1 MLKERDCLSVII
13 RNNSPFLYQI
23 YKKSCRWQVFCA
35 GEQGDVMKE
44 KIKKIDSYIKAYGK
58 GKTVGLLYEKATHK
72 DQKDYER
79 WLERHKITE
88 AIREV
93 QKETVFDKQPCFSI
107 VVPLYKTQ
115 EKYLKEL
122 VESIKGQTYSNWE
135 LCLSDGSGGDSP
147 LKEILKELEHS
158 DSRIKVI
165 SSKESL
171 QIAENTNA
179 AIDIATGDYIVFAD
193 HDDIL
198 SVDALYEC
206 TKCINENQ
214 EVDMIYSDEDKV
226 SMDGQTYFE
235 PHFKPDLNMDLLC
248 SVNYFCHLV
257 VVKRQL
263 LEQAGKLNG
272 EYNGAQDYDFV
283 LRCVEKT
290 DAVYHIPKIL
300 YHWRAHMDST
310 AENPES
316 KRYAFEAGRRAIQ
329 KHYERIG
336 LKDAYVEETA
346 YPGTYR
352 TRYKYADKPK
362 VSIIIDEITKKELL
376 GKTLQSIKANDYPDY
391 EVIIVDCTE
400 KKEIEKFVEKYQDKR
415 IRVKR
420 GEKIWT
426 AAKRK
431 NEGAGCAEG
440 EYLIFLAGNAEY
452 ADKEGIS
459 ELVSVAMR
467 SDVGVVG
474 TRSYYKNG
482 TVEHAGCVIGM
493 NGTAGSLF
501 EHTLRGENGYF
512 SHIVTQMQYSAV
524 AGACMMVK
532 KDIFEKVNGFDE
544 DYKGELGKVDLCLKI
559 RNKHMSVVYNPY
571 VKVMRWSNELRN
583 NENDE
588 KLFKKQWAEILE
600 KDDPYYNK
608 NLSLS
613 VSGCNIR

>member
-1 MLKERDCLSVII
+1 
-13 RNNSPFLYQI
+13 
-23 YKKSCRWQVFCA
+23 
-35 GEQGDVMKE
+35 MKE
-44 KIKKIDSYIKAYGK
+44 KIKKIDSYIKAYGI

-198 SVDALYEC
+198 SVDVLYEC

-283 LRCVEKT
+283 LRCVENT

>member
-1 MLKERDCLSVII
+1 
-13 RNNSPFLYQI
+13 
-23 YKKSCRWQVFCA
+23 
-35 GEQGDVMKE
+35 MKE
-44 KIKKIDSYIKAYGK
+44 KIKKIDSYIKAYGIR
-58 GKTVGLLYEKATHK
+58 KTVGLLYEKATHK

-79 WLERHKITE
+79 WLEKHKITE
-88 AIREV
+88 TIREA
-93 QKETVFDKQPCFSI
+93 QKETVFNKQPCFSI

-122 VESIKGQTYSNWE
+122 LESIKGQTYSNWE
-135 LCLSDGSGGDSP
+135 LCLSDGSGLDSP
-147 LKEILKELEHS
+147 LKEVLKELEYS

-165 SSKESL
+165 SSKEPL
-171 QIAENTNA
+171 KIAENTNA
-179 AIDIATGDYIVFAD
+179 AIEIATGDYIVFAD

-198 SVDALYEC
+198 SIDALYEC
-206 TKCINENQ
+206 AKCINENSK
-214 EVDMIYSDEDKV
+214 VDMIYSDEDKV

-235 PHFKPDLNMDLLC
+235 PHFKPDLNVDLLC

-263 LEQAGKLNG
+263 LEQAGNLNG

-400 KKEIEKFVEKYQDKR
+400 KKEIEEFVEKYQDKR

>member
-1 MLKERDCLSVII
+1 
-13 RNNSPFLYQI
+13 
-23 YKKSCRWQVFCA
+23 
-35 GEQGDVMKE
+35 MKE
-44 KIKKIDSYIKAYGK
+44 KIKKIDSYIKAYGIR
-58 GKTVGLLYEKATHK
+58 KTVGLLYEKATHK

-88 AIREV
+88 TIREA
-93 QKETVFDKQPCFSI
+93 QKETVFNKQPCFSI

-122 VESIKGQTYSNWE
+122 LESIKGQTYSNWE
-135 LCLSDGSGGDSP
+135 LCLSDGSGLDSP
-147 LKEILKELEHS
+147 LKEVLKELEYS

-165 SSKESL
+165 SSKEPL
-171 QIAENTNA
+171 KIAENTNA
-179 AIDIATGDYIVFAD
+179 AIEIATGDYIVFAD

-198 SVDALYEC
+198 SIDALYEC
-206 TKCINENQ
+206 AKCINENPK
-214 EVDMIYSDEDKV
+214 VDMIYSDEDKV

-235 PHFKPDLNMDLLC
+235 PHFKPDLNVDLLC

-263 LEQAGKLNG
+263 LEQTGNLNG

-376 GKTLQSIKANDYPDY
+376 GKTLQSIKENDYPDY

-400 KKEIEKFVEKYQDKR
+400 KKEIEEFVEKYQDKR

-426 AAKRK
+426 ASKRK
-431 NEGAGCAEG
+431 NEGADCAKG
-440 EYLIFLAGNAEY
+440 EYLIFLAGNAEFE
-452 ADKEGIS
+452 DKEGIS
-459 ELVSVAMR
+459 ELVSTCMR
-467 SDVGVVG
+467 SNVGVLG
-474 TRSYYKNG
+474 ARSYYKNG
-482 TVEHAGCVIGM
+482 TLEHAGCVIGM
-493 NGTAGSLF
+493 NGSAGSLF
-501 EHTLRGENGYF
+501 EHTLRGEKGYF

-532 KDIFEKVNGFDE
+532 KDAFDKVKGFDE
-544 DYKGELGKVDLCLKI
+544 AYKGELGKVDLCLKI

>member
-1 MLKERDCLSVII
+1 
-13 RNNSPFLYQI
+13 
-23 YKKSCRWQVFCA
+23 
-35 GEQGDVMKE
+35 MKE
-44 KIKKIDSYIKAYGK
+44 KIKKIDSYIKAYGI

-263 LEQAGKLNG
+263 LEQAGNLNG

-501 EHTLRGENGYF
+501 EYTLRGENGYF

>member
-1 MLKERDCLSVII
+1 
-13 RNNSPFLYQI
+13 
-23 YKKSCRWQVFCA
+23 
-35 GEQGDVMKE
+35 MKE
-44 KIKKIDSYIKAYGK
+44 KIKKIDSYIKAYGIR
-58 GKTVGLLYEKATHK
+58 KTVGLLYEKATHK

-88 AIREV
+88 TIREA
-93 QKETVFDKQPCFSI
+93 QKETVFNKQPCFSI

-122 VESIKGQTYSNWE
+122 LESIKGQTYSNWE
-135 LCLSDGSGGDSP
+135 LCLSDGSGLDSP
-147 LKEILKELEHS
+147 LKEVLKELEYS

-165 SSKESL
+165 SSKEPL
-171 QIAENTNA
+171 KIAENTNA
-179 AIDIATGDYIVFAD
+179 AIEIATGDYIVFAD

-198 SVDALYEC
+198 SIDALYEC
-206 TKCINENQ
+206 AKCINENPK
-214 EVDMIYSDEDKV
+214 VDMIYSDEDKV

-235 PHFKPDLNMDLLC
+235 PHFKPDLNVDLLC

-263 LEQAGKLNG
+263 LEQAGNLNG

-376 GKTLQSIKANDYPDY
+376 GKTLQSIKENDYPDY

-400 KKEIEKFVEKYQDKR
+400 KKEIEEFVEKYQDKR

-420 GEKIWT
+420 GKKIWT

>member
-1 MLKERDCLSVII
+1 
-13 RNNSPFLYQI
+13 
-23 YKKSCRWQVFCA
+23 
-35 GEQGDVMKE
+35 MKE
-44 KIKKIDSYIKAYGK
+44 KIKKIDSYIKAYGI
-58 GKTVGLLYEKATHK
+58 GKAVGLLYEKATHK

-283 LRCVEKT
+283 LRCVENT

>member
-1 MLKERDCLSVII
+1 
-13 RNNSPFLYQI
+13 
-23 YKKSCRWQVFCA
+23 
-35 GEQGDVMKE
+35 MKE
-44 KIKKIDSYIKAYGK
+44 KIKKIDSYIKAYGI

-459 ELVSVAMR
+459 ELASVAMR

>member
-1 MLKERDCLSVII
+1 
-13 RNNSPFLYQI
+13 
-23 YKKSCRWQVFCA
+23 
-35 GEQGDVMKE
+35 MKE
-44 KIKKIDSYIKAYGK
+44 KIKKIDSYIKAYRI

-88 AIREV
+88 TIREA
-93 QKETVFDKQPCFSI
+93 QKETVFNKQPCFSI

-283 LRCVEKT
+283 LRCVENT

-501 EHTLRGENGYF
+501 EYTLRGENGYF

>member
-1 MLKERDCLSVII
+1 
-13 RNNSPFLYQI
+13 
-23 YKKSCRWQVFCA
+23 
-35 GEQGDVMKE
+35 MKE
-44 KIKKIDSYIKAYGK
+44 KIKKIDSYIKAYGI

-115 EKYLKEL
+115 EKYLNEL

-198 SVDALYEC
+198 SADALYEC
-206 TKCINENQ
+206 TKCINENL

-263 LEQAGKLNG
+263 LDRAGDLDG

-336 LKDAYVEETA
+336 LKDAYVEETV

-376 GKTLQSIKANDYPDY
+376 GKTLQSIKANDYQDY

-400 KKEIEKFVEKYQDKR
+400 KKEIEEFVEKYQDKR

-474 TRSYYKNG
+474 TRSYYKSG

-544 DYKGELGKVDLCLKI
+544 DYKGELGKVDLCMKI

-571 VKVMRWSNELRN
+571 VEVVRWSNELQN

-588 KLFKKQWAEILE
+588 KIFKKQWAEILE
-600 KDDPYYNK
+600 KGDPYYNK

>member
-1 MLKERDCLSVII
+1 
-13 RNNSPFLYQI
+13 
-23 YKKSCRWQVFCA
+23 
-35 GEQGDVMKE
+35 MKE
-44 KIKKIDSYIKAYGK
+44 KIKKIDSYIKAYGIR
-58 GKTVGLLYEKATHK
+58 KTVGLLYEKVTHK

-79 WLERHKITE
+79 WIERHKITE
-88 AIREV
+88 IIREA
-93 QKETVFDKQPCFSI
+93 QKETVFNKQPCFSI

-122 VESIKGQTYSNWE
+122 LESIKGQTYSNWE
-135 LCLSDGSGGDSP
+135 LCLSDGSGLDSP
-147 LKEILKELEHS
+147 LKEVLKELEYS

-165 SSKESL
+165 SSKEPL
-171 QIAENTNA
+171 KIAENTNA
-179 AIDIATGDYIVFAD
+179 AIEIATGDYIVFAD

-198 SVDALYEC
+198 SIDALYEC
-206 TKCINENQ
+206 AKCINENPK
-214 EVDMIYSDEDKV
+214 VDMIYSDEDKV

-283 LRCVEKT
+283 LRCVENT

-400 KKEIEKFVEKYQDKR
+400 KKEIEEFVEKYQDKR

-571 VKVMRWSNELRN
+571 VKVMRWSNGLRN

>member
-1 MLKERDCLSVII
+1 
-13 RNNSPFLYQI
+13 
-23 YKKSCRWQVFCA
+23 
-35 GEQGDVMKE
+35 MKE
-44 KIKKIDSYIKAYGK
+44 KIKKIDSYIKAYGI

-283 LRCVEKT
+283 LRCVENT

-431 NEGAGCAEG
+431 NEVAGCEEG

>member
-1 MLKERDCLSVII
+1 
-13 RNNSPFLYQI
+13 
-23 YKKSCRWQVFCA
+23 
-35 GEQGDVMKE
+35 MKE
-44 KIKKIDSYIKAYGK
+44 KIKKIDSYIKAYGIR
-58 GKTVGLLYEKATHK
+58 KTVGLLYEKATHK

-88 AIREV
+88 TIREA
-93 QKETVFDKQPCFSI
+93 QKETVFNKQPCFSI

-122 VESIKGQTYSNWE
+122 LESIKGQTYSNWE
-135 LCLSDGSGGDSP
+135 LCLSDGSGLDSP
-147 LKEILKELEHS
+147 LKEVLKELEYS

-165 SSKESL
+165 SSKEPL
-171 QIAENTNA
+171 KIAENTNA
-179 AIDIATGDYIVFAD
+179 AIEIATGDYIVFAD

-198 SVDALYEC
+198 SIDALYEC
-206 TKCINENQ
+206 AKCINENPK
-214 EVDMIYSDEDKV
+214 VDMIYSDEDKV

-283 LRCVEKT
+283 LRCVENT

-501 EHTLRGENGYF
+501 EYTLRGENGYF

>member
-1 MLKERDCLSVII
+1 
-13 RNNSPFLYQI
+13 
-23 YKKSCRWQVFCA
+23 
-35 GEQGDVMKE
+35 MKE
-44 KIKKIDSYIKAYGK
+44 KIKKIDSYIKAYGI

-283 LRCVEKT
+283 LRCVENT

-501 EHTLRGENGYF
+501 EYTLRGENGYF

>member
-1 MLKERDCLSVII
+1 
-13 RNNSPFLYQI
+13 
-23 YKKSCRWQVFCA
+23 
-35 GEQGDVMKE
+35 MKE
-44 KIKKIDSYIKAYGK
+44 KIKKIDSYIKAYGI

-88 AIREV
+88 TIREA

-122 VESIKGQTYSNWE
+122 LESIKGQTYSNWE

-198 SVDALYEC
+198 SADALYEC
-206 TKCINENQ
+206 TKCINENL

-263 LEQAGKLNG
+263 LDRAGDLDG

-362 VSIIIDEITKKELL
+362 VSIIIDEITKTELL

-400 KKEIEKFVEKYQDKR
+400 KKEIEEFVEKYQDKR

-474 TRSYYKNG
+474 TRSYYKSG

-613 VSGCNIR
+613 VSGCSIR

>member
-1 MLKERDCLSVII
+1 
-13 RNNSPFLYQI
+13 
-23 YKKSCRWQVFCA
+23 
-35 GEQGDVMKE
+35 MKE
-44 KIKKIDSYIKAYGK
+44 KIKKIDSYIKAYGIR
-58 GKTVGLLYEKATHK
+58 KTVGLLYEKATHK

-88 AIREV
+88 TIREA
-93 QKETVFDKQPCFSI
+93 QKETVFNKQPCFSI

-122 VESIKGQTYSNWE
+122 LESIKGQTYSNWE
-135 LCLSDGSGGDSP
+135 LCLSDGSGLDSP
-147 LKEILKELEHS
+147 LKEVLKELEYS

-165 SSKESL
+165 SSKEPL
-171 QIAENTNA
+171 KIAENTNA
-179 AIDIATGDYIVFAD
+179 AIEIATGDYIVFAD

-198 SVDALYEC
+198 SIDALYEC
-206 TKCINENQ
+206 AKCINENSK
-214 EVDMIYSDEDKV
+214 VDMIYSDEDKV

-283 LRCVEKT
+283 LRCVENT

-571 VKVMRWSNELRN
+571 VKVMRWSNELQN

>member
-1 MLKERDCLSVII
+1 M
-13 RNNSPFLYQI
+13 
-23 YKKSCRWQVFCA
+23 KSCRWQVFCA

-44 KIKKIDSYIKAYGK
+44 KIKKIDSYIKAYGI

-79 WLERHKITE
+79 WLERHKVTE

-283 LRCVEKT
+283 LRCVENT

-501 EHTLRGENGYF
+501 EYTLRGENGYF

>member
-1 MLKERDCLSVII
+1 
-13 RNNSPFLYQI
+13 
-23 YKKSCRWQVFCA
+23 
-35 GEQGDVMKE
+35 MKE
-44 KIKKIDSYIKAYGK
+44 KIKKIDSYIKAYGI

-283 LRCVEKT
+283 LRCVENT

-501 EHTLRGENGYF
+501 EHTIRGENGYF

>member
-1 MLKERDCLSVII
+1 
-13 RNNSPFLYQI
+13 
-23 YKKSCRWQVFCA
+23 
-35 GEQGDVMKE
+35 MKE
-44 KIKKIDSYIKAYGK
+44 KIKKIDSYIKAYGI

-158 DSRIKVI
+158 DSKIKVI

-283 LRCVEKT
+283 LRCVENT

-501 EHTLRGENGYF
+501 EYTLRGENGYF

>member
-1 MLKERDCLSVII
+1 
-13 RNNSPFLYQI
+13 
-23 YKKSCRWQVFCA
+23 
-35 GEQGDVMKE
+35 MKE
-44 KIKKIDSYIKAYGK
+44 KIKKIDSYIKAYGI

-88 AIREV
+88 TIREA
-93 QKETVFDKQPCFSI
+93 QKETVFNKQPCFSI

-283 LRCVEKT
+283 LRCVENT

-310 AENPES
+310 AENPET
-316 KRYAFEAGRRAIQ
+316 KRYAFEARRRAIQ

-501 EHTLRGENGYF
+501 EYTLRGENGYF

>member
-1 MLKERDCLSVII
+1 
-13 RNNSPFLYQI
+13 
-23 YKKSCRWQVFCA
+23 
-35 GEQGDVMKE
+35 MKE
-44 KIKKIDSYIKAYGK
+44 KIKKIDSYIKAYGIR
-58 GKTVGLLYEKATHK
+58 KTVGLLYEKATHK

-79 WLERHKITE
+79 WLEKHKITE
-88 AIREV
+88 TIREA
-93 QKETVFDKQPCFSI
+93 QKETVFNKQPCFSI

-122 VESIKGQTYSNWE
+122 LESIKGQTYSNWE
-135 LCLSDGSGGDSP
+135 LCLSDGSGLDSP
-147 LKEILKELEHS
+147 LKEVLKELEYS

-165 SSKESL
+165 SSKEPL
-171 QIAENTNA
+171 KIAENTNA
-179 AIDIATGDYIVFAD
+179 AIEIATGDYIVFAD

-198 SVDALYEC
+198 SIDALYEC
-206 TKCINENQ
+206 AKCINENPK
-214 EVDMIYSDEDKV
+214 VDMIYSDEDKV

-235 PHFKPDLNMDLLC
+235 PHFKPDLNVDLLC

-263 LEQAGKLNG
+263 LEQAGNLNG

-501 EHTLRGENGYF
+501 EYTLRGENGYF

>member
-1 MLKERDCLSVII
+1 
-13 RNNSPFLYQI
+13 
-23 YKKSCRWQVFCA
+23 
-35 GEQGDVMKE
+35 MKE
-44 KIKKIDSYIKAYGK
+44 KIKKIDSYIKAYGI

-214 EVDMIYSDEDKV
+214 EVDMMYSDEDKV

-283 LRCVEKT
+283 LRCVENT

-376 GKTLQSIKANDYPDY
+376 GKTLQSIKANDFPDY

>member
-1 MLKERDCLSVII
+1 
-13 RNNSPFLYQI
+13 
-23 YKKSCRWQVFCA
+23 
-35 GEQGDVMKE
+35 MKE
-44 KIKKIDSYIKAYGK
+44 KIKKIDSYIKAYGI

-283 LRCVEKT
+283 LRCVENT

-501 EHTLRGENGYF
+501 EYTLRGENGYF

-571 VKVMRWSNELRN
+571 VKVMRWSTELPN

>member
-1 MLKERDCLSVII
+1 
-13 RNNSPFLYQI
+13 
-23 YKKSCRWQVFCA
+23 
-35 GEQGDVMKE
+35 MKE
-44 KIKKIDSYIKAYGK
+44 KIKKIDSYIKAYGI

-283 LRCVEKT
+283 LRCVENT

-400 KKEIEKFVEKYQDKR
+400 KKEIEKLVEKYQDNR

>member
-1 MLKERDCLSVII
+1 
-13 RNNSPFLYQI
+13 
-23 YKKSCRWQVFCA
+23 
-35 GEQGDVMKE
+35 MKE
-44 KIKKIDSYIKAYGK
+44 KIKKIDSYIKAYGI

-88 AIREV
+88 TIREA

-122 VESIKGQTYSNWE
+122 LESIKGQTYSNWE

-198 SVDALYEC
+198 SIDALYEC
-206 TKCINENQ
+206 AKCINENSK
-214 EVDMIYSDEDKV
+214 VDMIYSDEDKV

-235 PHFKPDLNMDLLC
+235 PHFKPDLNVDLLC

-263 LEQAGKLNG
+263 LEQAGNLNG

-300 YHWRAHMDST
+300 YHWRAHIDST

-362 VSIIIDEITKKELL
+362 VSIIIDEITKTELL

-400 KKEIEKFVEKYQDKR
+400 KKEIEEFVEKYQDKR

-452 ADKEGIS
+452 ADKEGIL

>member
-1 MLKERDCLSVII
+1 
-13 RNNSPFLYQI
+13 
-23 YKKSCRWQVFCA
+23 
-35 GEQGDVMKE
+35 MKE
-44 KIKKIDSYIKAYGK
+44 KIKKIDSYIKAYGI

-122 VESIKGQTYSNWE
+122 VESIKSQTYSNWE

-283 LRCVEKT
+283 LRCVENT

-501 EHTLRGENGYF
+501 EYTLRGENGYF

-524 AGACMMVK
+524 AGACMIVK

-559 RNKHMSVVYNPY
+559 KNKHMSVVYNPY

>member
-1 MLKERDCLSVII
+1 M
-13 RNNSPFLYQI
+13 
-23 YKKSCRWQVFCA
+23 KSCRWQVFCA

-44 KIKKIDSYIKAYGK
+44 KIKKIDSYIKAYGI

-283 LRCVEKT
+283 LRCVENT

-415 IRVKR
+415 KRVKR
-420 GEKIWT
+420 GQKIWT

>member
-1 MLKERDCLSVII
+1 
-13 RNNSPFLYQI
+13 
-23 YKKSCRWQVFCA
+23 
-35 GEQGDVMKE
+35 MKE
-44 KIKKIDSYIKAYGK
+44 KIKKIDSYIKAYGI

-72 DQKDYER
+72 AQKDYER

-88 AIREV
+88 TIREA

-115 EKYLKEL
+115 EKYLNEL

-198 SVDALYEC
+198 SADALYEC
-206 TKCINENQ
+206 TKCINENL

-263 LEQAGKLNG
+263 LDRAGDLDG

-336 LKDAYVEETA
+336 LKDAYVEETV

-400 KKEIEKFVEKYQDKR
+400 KKEIEEFVEKYQDKR

-544 DYKGELGKVDLCLKI
+544 GYKGELGKVDLCLKI
-559 RNKHMSVVYNPY
+559 RNKHISVVYNPY
-571 VKVMRWSNELRN
+571 VEVVRWSNELQN

-588 KLFKKQWAEILE
+588 KIFKKQWAEILE
-600 KDDPYYNK
+600 KGDPYYNK

>member
-1 MLKERDCLSVII
+1 
-13 RNNSPFLYQI
+13 
-23 YKKSCRWQVFCA
+23 
-35 GEQGDVMKE
+35 MKE
-44 KIKKIDSYIKAYGK
+44 KIKKIDSYIKAYGIR
-58 GKTVGLLYEKATHK
+58 KTVGLLYEKATHK

-88 AIREV
+88 TIREA
-93 QKETVFDKQPCFSI
+93 QKETVFNKQPCFSI

-122 VESIKGQTYSNWE
+122 LESIKGQTYSNWE
-135 LCLSDGSGGDSP
+135 LCLSDGSGLDSP
-147 LKEILKELEHS
+147 LKEVLKELEYS

-165 SSKESL
+165 SSKEPL
-171 QIAENTNA
+171 KIAENTNA
-179 AIDIATGDYIVFAD
+179 AIEIATGDYIVFAD

-198 SVDALYEC
+198 SIDALYEC
-206 TKCINENQ
+206 AKCINENSK
-214 EVDMIYSDEDKV
+214 VDMIYSDEDKV

-283 LRCVEKT
+283 LRCVENT

-600 KDDPYYNK
+600 KGDPYYNK

>member
-1 MLKERDCLSVII
+1 
-13 RNNSPFLYQI
+13 
-23 YKKSCRWQVFCA
+23 
-35 GEQGDVMKE
+35 MKE
-44 KIKKIDSYIKAYGK
+44 KIKKIDSYIKAYGI

-283 LRCVEKT
+283 LRCVENT

-588 KLFKKQWAEILE
+588 KLFKKQWAELLE

>member
-1 MLKERDCLSVII
+1 
-13 RNNSPFLYQI
+13 
-23 YKKSCRWQVFCA
+23 
-35 GEQGDVMKE
+35 MKE
-44 KIKKIDSYIKAYGK
+44 KIKKIDSYIKAYGI

-283 LRCVEKT
+283 LRCVENT

-501 EHTLRGENGYF
+501 EYTLRGENGYF

-571 VKVMRWSNELRN
+571 VKVMRWSNGLRN

>member
-1 MLKERDCLSVII
+1 
-13 RNNSPFLYQI
+13 
-23 YKKSCRWQVFCA
+23 
-35 GEQGDVMKE
+35 MKE
-44 KIKKIDSYIKAYGK
+44 KIKKIDSYIKAYGIR
-58 GKTVGLLYEKATHK
+58 KTVGLLYEKATHK

-88 AIREV
+88 TIREA
-93 QKETVFDKQPCFSI
+93 QKETVFNKQPCFSI

-235 PHFKPDLNMDLLC
+235 PHFKPDLNVDLLC

-376 GKTLQSIKANDYPDY
+376 GKTLQSIKENDYPDY

-400 KKEIEKFVEKYQDKR
+400 KKEIEEFVEKYQDKR

-501 EHTLRGENGYF
+501 EYTLRGENGYF

>member
-1 MLKERDCLSVII
+1 
-13 RNNSPFLYQI
+13 
-23 YKKSCRWQVFCA
+23 
-35 GEQGDVMKE
+35 MKE
-44 KIKKIDSYIKAYGK
+44 KIKKIDSYIKAYGI

-171 QIAENTNA
+171 QIAENTND

-283 LRCVEKT
+283 LRCVENT

-501 EHTLRGENGYF
+501 EYTLRGENGYF

>member
-1 MLKERDCLSVII
+1 M
-13 RNNSPFLYQI
+13 
-23 YKKSCRWQVFCA
+23 KSCRWQVFCA

-44 KIKKIDSYIKAYGK
+44 KIKKIDSYIKAYGI

-283 LRCVEKT
+283 LRCVENT

-362 VSIIIDEITKKELL
+362 VSIIIDEITKMELL

>member
-1 MLKERDCLSVII
+1 
-13 RNNSPFLYQI
+13 
-23 YKKSCRWQVFCA
+23 
-35 GEQGDVMKE
+35 MKE
-44 KIKKIDSYIKAYGK
+44 KIKKIDSYIKAYGI

-122 VESIKGQTYSNWE
+122 VESIKGQTYSNWD

-283 LRCVEKT
+283 LRCVENT

>member
-1 MLKERDCLSVII
+1 M
-13 RNNSPFLYQI
+13 
-23 YKKSCRWQVFCA
+23 KSCRWQVFCA

-44 KIKKIDSYIKAYGK
+44 KIKKIDSYIKAYGI

-283 LRCVEKT
+283 LRCVENT

-362 VSIIIDEITKKELL
+362 VSIIIDEITKTELL

-501 EHTLRGENGYF
+501 EYTLRGENGYF

>member
-1 MLKERDCLSVII
+1 
-13 RNNSPFLYQI
+13 
-23 YKKSCRWQVFCA
+23 
-35 GEQGDVMKE
+35 MKE
-44 KIKKIDSYIKAYGK
+44 KIKKIDSYIKAYGI

-122 VESIKGQTYSNWE
+122 VESIKGQTYLNWE

-283 LRCVEKT
+283 LRCVENT